1 MNCRELPLI
10 LWVLIFVSTAESCTS
25 RPHITVVEGEPFY
38 LKYCSCSPAHEIETI
53 TKSWYKSSGSQER
66 VELNPRSSS
75 RIALHGCVLEFW
87 PVELNDTGSYSF
99 QMENYTQKWKL
110 NVIRRNKHRC
120 FTERQVTS
128 KTVEVKKFLQITCEN
143 SYYQTLVNSTSL
155 YKNCKKLLE
164 NNKNPTIK
172 KNAELEDQG
181 YYSCVHFLHHNG
193 KLFNITKTFNITIV
207 EDHSNI
213 VPVLLGP
220 KLNHVA
226 VELGKDVRLNC
237 SALLNEEDVVYW
249 MFGEENGSDPNIHE
263 EKEIR
268 IMTSEGKWHASKVL
282 RIENIGENNL
292 NVLYNCT
299 VASTG
304 GTDTKSFILV
314 RKADMADIPGHVFT
328 RGMIIAVLIL
338 VAVVCL
344 VTVCVIYRVDLVLFY
359 RHLMRRDETLTDGKT
374 YDAFVS
380 YLKECRP
387 ENGEEHTFAV
397 EILPRV
403 LEKHFGYK
411 LCIFERDVVPG
422 GAVVDEIH
430 SLIEKSRRLI
440 IVLSKSY
447 MSNEVRYE
455 LESGLHEAL
464 VERKIKIILI
474 EFTPVTDFTF
484 LPQSLKLLKSHRV
497 LKWKAEKS
505 LSYNSR
511 FWKNLLYLMPA
522 KTAKPGRDEPE
533 VLPVLSES

>member
-1 MNCRELPLI
+1 MNCRELPLT

-25 RPHITVVEGEPFY
+25 RPYITVVEGEPFY
-38 LKYCSCSPAHEIETI
+38 LKHCSCSLAHEIETT

-75 RIALHGCVLEFW
+75 RIALHDCVLEFW
-87 PVELNDTGSYSF
+87 PVELNDTGSYFF

-110 NVIRRNKHRC
+110 NVIRRNKHSC

-128 KTVEVKKFLQITCEN
+128 KIVKVKKFLQITCEN

-155 YKNCKKLLE
+155 YKNCKKLLLE

-172 KNAELEDQG
+172 KNAKFEDQG

-226 VELGKDVRLNC
+226 VELGKNVRLNC
-237 SALLNEEDVVYW
+237 SALLNEEDVIYW

-268 IMTSEGKWHASKVL
+268 IKTSEGKWHASKVL
-282 RIENIGENNL
+282 RIENIGESNL

-314 RKADMADIPGHVFT
+314 RKDMADIPGHVFT

-344 VTVCVIYRVDLVLFY
+344 VTVCIIYRVDLVLFY
-359 RHLMRRDETLTDGKT
+359 RHLTRRDETLTDGKT

-497 LKWKAEKS
+497 LKWKANKS

-522 KTAKPGRDEPE
+522 KTVKPGREESE